1 MVWLDW
7 LHRLIDDS
15 KVKRGYVIGSHNT
28 ACIEAKLHP
37 PISRVNGQCIAE
49 ALLFTARHHR
59 EGERDGERDGDRERE
74 RVKSS
79 ARLTTSM

>member
-28 ACIEAKLHP
+28 ACIEVKLHP

-49 ALLFTARHHR
+49 ALLFTARHYR
-59 EGERDGERDGDRERE
+59 ERRETGREMGIERE
-74 RVKSS
+74 RK
-79 ARLTTSM
+79 

>member
-79 ARLTTSM
+79 ARLTTRM